1 MNFDN
6 IIKQISDNPYSA
18 FFYTPSIYSKSSS
31 YIFMEPREIIPVYN
45 KNDIDNALLLVNK
58 YLEKGLV
65 GYCLI
70 DYEAGYLLENKL
82 EKLLPSQERK
92 LMQFFFFDE
101 KDVKKIKSSKIEFC
115 ENDSESFS
123 VSEYKLNT
131 SRTKFFND
139 IKKIKQY
146 ISEGD
151 TYQVNYTVKGKFIF
165 SGSYASFFKNL
176 LFNQSAEYSA
186 FINNENNFII
196 SLSPELFFST
206 TNNKIT
212 TKPMKGTLGRSRDL
226 QTDALRAFEL
236 EKSEKNRAENLMI
249 VDLLRN
255 DLGKI
260 CKYGTVKVDELFGIE
275 KYESLFQMVS
285 TIKGK
290 LKSEISLSEIIK
302 NMFPCGSITGAP
314 KIRTMEI
321 INELEEEERRIYT
334 GSIGMMSKG
343 SSVFNVAIRTIK
355 IEKETGRGE
364 VGLGSGIVWDSEQ
377 EKEYNE
383 TILKSEFLTNQTK
396 PFSLIETLLVQ
407 DGDVSFLEEHINRIS
422 KAAEFFLFRIDQ
434 DKIRRELINTA
445 YEYCSRGKHRMRLL
459 LNKWGKLKLDYSDL
473 SQLPNILK
481 VIISEKYINPD
492 STFQYFK
499 TTNREVYNSEYKKN
513 NSEGFFDVIFFN
525 EKKELAEGAITNIFV
540 RKEDVWFTP
549 PLTSGILAGIYRNY
563 FINTNENVKETII
576 TINDLLTAAE
586 VKLVNSV
593 RGEIKVNQLFYQNE
607 FVEFT

>member
-1 MNFDN
+1 MNIED
-6 IIKQISDNPYSA
+6 IIKQISDKPYSA
-18 FFYTPSIYSKSSS
+18 FFYTPSIYSKSNS
-31 YIFMEPREIIPVYN
+31 YIFMDPKEIIPVYN
-45 KNDIDNALLLVNK
+45 KNDTDNALRLVDR
-58 YLEKGLV
+58 YLEKGLG

-70 DYEAGYLLENKL
+70 DYEAGYLLENKFENL
-82 EKLLPSQERK
+82 IESNKQK

-101 KDVKKIKSSKIEFC
+101 KDIKIIKSSKIEFG
-115 ENDSESFS
+115 EYDSESFS

-131 SRTKFFND
+131 SQTKFFND

-151 TYQVNYTVKGKFIF
+151 TYQVNYTVKGKFNF

-176 LFNQSAEYSA
+176 LFNQSAEYSS
-186 FINNENNFII
+186 FINNENNFVI
-196 SLSPELFFST
+196 SLSPELFFRT
-206 TNNKIT
+206 TNNKIL
-212 TKPMKGTLGRSRDL
+212 TKPMKGTLSRSKDL
-226 QTDALRAFEL
+226 QSDALRAFEL

-260 CKYGTVKVDELFGIE
+260 CKYGTVNVAKLFGIE

-285 TIKGK
+285 TIEGK
-290 LKSEISLSEIIK
+290 LKSKINLSDIIK

-321 INELEEEERRIYT
+321 IKVLEVEERGIYT
-334 GSIGMMSKG
+334 GSIGMMSKK

-383 TILKSEFLTNQTK
+383 TVLKSEFLTNHIK
-396 PFSLIETLLVQ
+396 PFKIIETLFVQ
-407 DGDVSFLEEHINRIS
+407 DGEISFLEEHISRI
-422 KAAEFFLFRIDQ
+422 KKTADFFLFKIDE

-445 YEYCSRGKHRMRLL
+445 YEYCSNGKYKLRLL
-459 LNKWGKLKLDYSDL
+459 LNKLGKLKLDYSVL
-473 SQLPNILK
+473 PQLPDNVKI
-481 VIISEKYINPD
+481 IISEEQINSESPY
-492 STFQYFK
+492 QYFK
-499 TTNREVYNSEYKKN
+499 TTNRELYYSEYKKI

-525 EKKELAEGAITNIFV
+525 ERKELAEGAITNIFI
-540 RKEDVWFTP
+540 RKEDIWFTP
-549 PLTSGILAGIYRNY
+549 PVTSGILAGIYRSY
-563 FINTNENVKETII
+563 FINTNDNVKESII
-576 TINDLLTAAE
+576 TIIDLLTADE
-586 VKLVNSV
+586 IKLVNSV
-593 RGEIKVNQLFYQNE
+593 RAEIKVNQLFYQNE
-607 FVEFT
+607 FVEFS

>member
-1 MNFDN
+1 MNFDD

-18 FFYTPSIYSKSSS
+18 FFYTPSIYSKRSS
-31 YIFMEPREIIPVYN
+31 YIFMEPKEIIPVYI
-45 KNDIDNALLLVNK
+45 KNDIENALRLVDK

-82 EKLLPSQERK
+82 ENFIESNRQK

-101 KDVKKIKSSKIEFC
+101 KDVAKIKSSKIEYS
-115 ENDSESFS
+115 EYDSESFS
-123 VSEYKLNT
+123 ISEYKLNT
-131 SRTKFFND
+131 SQTKFFND
-139 IKKIKQY
+139 IEKIKQY

-151 TYQVNYTVKGKFIF
+151 TYQVNYTVKGKFNF

-186 FINNENNFII
+186 FINNENNYII
-196 SLSPELFFST
+196 SLSPELFFRT
-206 TNNKIT
+206 DNNKII
-212 TKPMKGTLGRSRDL
+212 TKPMKGTLSRSKDL
-226 QTDALRAFEL
+226 QSDALRAFEL

-260 CKYGTVKVDELFGIE
+260 CKYGTVKVDKLFGIE

-285 TIKGK
+285 TIEGK
-290 LKSEISLSEIIK
+290 LKTKISLSDIIK

-321 INELEEEERRIYT
+321 IKELEEEERGIYT
-334 GSIGMMSKG
+334 GSIGMMSKE

-383 TILKSEFLTNQTK
+383 TILKSEFLTNHTK
-396 PFSLIETLLVQ
+396 PFDLMETLLVQ
-407 DGDVSFLEEHINRIS
+407 DGDISFLEEHINRIS
-422 KAAEFFLFRIDQ
+422 KTADFFLFRIDE

-445 YEYCSRGKHRMRLL
+445 YEHCSIGKYRLRLL
-459 LNKWGKLKLDYSDL
+459 LNKWGKLKLDYSVL
-473 SQLPNILK
+473 TQLPDIIK
-481 VIISEKYINPD
+481 VIISEKNIHQD
-492 STFQYFK
+492 SIFQYFK
-499 TTNREVYNSEYKKN
+499 TTNRELYYSEYRKN

-525 EKKELAEGAITNIFV
+525 NKKELAEGAITNIFI

-549 PLTSGILAGIYRNY
+549 PITSGILAGIYRNY
-563 FINTNENVKETII
+563 FINTNDNVKETIV
-576 TINDLLTAAE
+576 TINDLLTADE

-607 FVEFT
+607 FVAFT